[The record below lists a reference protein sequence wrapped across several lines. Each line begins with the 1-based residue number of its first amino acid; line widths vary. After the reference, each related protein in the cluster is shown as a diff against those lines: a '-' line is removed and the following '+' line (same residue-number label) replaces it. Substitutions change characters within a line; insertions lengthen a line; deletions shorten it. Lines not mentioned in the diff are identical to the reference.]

1 MEKYDYLSAV
11 ESDVREYIENNVN
24 FHDYSDL
31 DEMKEDLNEKL
42 FVEDS
47 VTGNASGSYTFNA
60 WKAEE
65 YLCHNL
71 GLLAEA
77 NEAFGGSSDILSDGA
92 EMCDVTI
99 RCYLLGQA
107 IENVAPDMW
116 QDWED
121 SQEDSDEEEEIED

>member
-11 ESDVREYIENNVN
+11 ESDVREYIENNVD

-71 GLLAEA
+71 DLLAEA
-77 NEAFGGSSDILSDGA
+77 NEEFCGSSDILSDGA

-121 SQEDSDEEEEIED
+121 SQEDSDEEE

>member
-11 ESDVREYIENNVN
+11 ESDVREYIENNVD

-31 DEMKEDLNEKL
+31 VEMKEDLNEKL

-47 VTGNASGSYTFNA
+47 VTGNASGSYTFNT

-71 GLLAEA
+71 DLLAEA
-77 NEAFGGSSDILSDGA
+77 NEEFGGSSDILSDGA

-121 SQEDSDEEEEIED
+121 SQEENEEEEIED

>member
-11 ESDVREYIENNVN
+11 ESDVREYIENNVD

-71 GLLAEA
+71 DLLAEA
-77 NEAFGGSSDILSDGA
+77 NEEFGGSSDILSDGA

-121 SQEDSDEEEEIED
+121 SQEENEEEEIEG

>member
-71 GLLAEA
+71 DLLAEA
-77 NEAFGGSSDILSDGA
+77 NEEFGGSSDILSDGA

-121 SQEDSDEEEEIED
+121 SQEEHED

>member
-11 ESDVREYIENNVN
+11 ESDVREYIENNVD

-60 WKAEE
+60 WKADEC
-65 YLCHNL
+65 LCHNL
-71 GLLAEA
+71 DLLAEA

-121 SQEDSDEEEEIED
+121 SQEENED

>member
-42 FVEDS
+42 FVNDS

-71 GLLAEA
+71 DLLAEA
-77 NEAFGGSSDILSDGA
+77 NEEFGGSSDILSDGA

-121 SQEDSDEEEEIED
+121 SQEESEEEEDED

>member
-42 FVEDS
+42 FVDDS

-71 GLLAEA
+71 DLLAEA
-77 NEAFGGSSDILSDGA
+77 NEEFGGSSDILSDGA

-107 IENVAPDMW
+107 IENVASDMW

-121 SQEDSDEEEEIED
+121 SQENSDEEEEIED

>member
-42 FVEDS
+42 FVDDS

-71 GLLAEA
+71 DLLAEA
-77 NEAFGGSSDILSDGA
+77 NEEFGGSSDILSDGA

-121 SQEDSDEEEEIED
+121 SQENSDEEEEIED